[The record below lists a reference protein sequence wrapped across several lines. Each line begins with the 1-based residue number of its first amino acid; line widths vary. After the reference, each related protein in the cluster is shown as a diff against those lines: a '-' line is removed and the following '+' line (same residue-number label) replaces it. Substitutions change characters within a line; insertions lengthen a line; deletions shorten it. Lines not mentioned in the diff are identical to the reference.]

1 MVLRLYHTAAIVHSA
16 ARLSMA
22 TWRRSPII
30 SVLLRPP
37 CIVRAW
43 RICSIPAAVGHAVY
57 AGGPW
62 SVSGPSRA
70 DIRAVQQIKNV
81 VRILFGSVFLLGAA
95 HVPEDRE
102 ALLRAG
108 DVSAE
113 RGREP
118 RLPKRVVIP
127 SAW

>member
-1 MVLRLYHTAAIVHSA
+1 M
-16 ARLSMA
+16 
-22 TWRRSPII
+22 
-30 SVLLRPP
+30 
-37 CIVRAW
+37 
-43 RICSIPAAVGHAVY
+43 
-57 AGGPW
+57 
-62 SVSGPSRA
+62 SGPSRA

-108 DVSAE
+108 DGSAE

-127 SAW
+127 VARTANSKVNWWDAMRRDSPFLSVRPETLRVI